1 MNRHTTYDLRQMQS
15 LPLKAK
21 VIMTQQR
28 IKEWYDHW
36 NGEVYVSFS
45 GGKDSTVLKH
55 LVETTV
61 GVYDVPSIF
70 INTGLEFPEIQK
82 FAKSQPNVTVIRPKM
97 RFDEVLKKYGYP
109 VVSKTVANA
118 VEITGNKIAKGE
130 ELVDVR
136 SRQLLGTYLYNGH
149 KTRYDKSK
157 WKFLLDAD
165 YKISD
170 RCCLIMK
177 KTPAH
182 AYEKETHRKPF
193 LATMASESI
202 QREASWMK
210 YGCNGF
216 DMARPSSKPMSFW
229 TEQDVLQYLLEN
241 NLEYCSVYGDIVK
254 DSKGNLMTTG
264 YNRTGCIFCMFGCHL
279 DKEPNRFQR
288 LQETHPR
295 QYEYCIKGGEY
306 VDGIWQPNKAGLGL
320 GHVLDSLGVKY
331 EKEPD
336 LFDFTKEE

>member
-118 VEITGNKIAKGE
+118 VDITRNKIAKGE

-193 LATMASESI
+193 LGTMASESI

-229 TEQDVLQYLLEN
+229 TEQDVLQYILEN

-264 YNRTGCIFCMFGCHL
+264 MPRTGCIFCMFGCHL
-279 DKEPNRFQR
+279 EKEPNRFQR

-331 EKEPD
+331 EEEPD